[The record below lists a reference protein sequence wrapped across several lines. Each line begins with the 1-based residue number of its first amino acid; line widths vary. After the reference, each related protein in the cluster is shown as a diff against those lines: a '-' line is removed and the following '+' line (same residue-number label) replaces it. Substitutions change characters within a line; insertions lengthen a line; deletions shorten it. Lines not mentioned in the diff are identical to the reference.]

1 MCTIVYC
8 IIYTL
13 CTLYTLHCQAIHCR
27 YTLCITQSILERTT
41 VSERPMIKR
50 ERICLI
56 INKFRIRL
64 GPINYSLKKGKSKD
78 KKFFNSETL
87 NKNYIVYFKQKK
99 TYVCCLIN
107 IVYKAF

>member
-1 MCTIVYC
+1 M
-8 IIYTL
+8 
-13 CTLYTLHCQAIHCR
+13 
-27 YTLCITQSILERTT
+27 LERTT
-41 VSERPMIKR
+41 VFERPMIKR

-99 TYVCCLIN
+99 HTYV
-107 IVYKAF
+107 V